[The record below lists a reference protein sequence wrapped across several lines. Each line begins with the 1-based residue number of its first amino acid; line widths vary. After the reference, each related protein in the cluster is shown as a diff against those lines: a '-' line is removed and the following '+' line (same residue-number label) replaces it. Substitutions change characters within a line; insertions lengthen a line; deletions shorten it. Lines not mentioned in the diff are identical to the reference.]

1 MKRIAL
7 LILVFALWPLA
18 AFAGLTRAQ
27 LDNLKLAPPPGARV
41 PLDLVFRNL
50 DNHQVTLGEAI
61 GKRPAL
67 LLPVDYTCKEICGP
81 ALSITAGALAG
92 TGLTAGRDYSLVIVG
107 IDPRDGIDAART
119 FTAAQVGGPGVSVLT
134 GDKASILALTR
145 AIGYTFV
152 PDDRNDAIAHPA
164 GLVSLTA
171 DGRVTRA
178 LSSLAL
184 EPTDLR
190 LALLEAGEG
199 HIGGIIGQL
208 TLLCYGFDAV
218 HGIYTRNIET
228 VLRIAG
234 VMTVA
239 LIAAGIGFLTWR
251 TNRKGAVT

>member
-1 MKRIAL
+1 MKRAL
-7 LILVFALWPLA
+7 LLIVLVALWPVAVLA
-18 AFAGLTRAQ
+18 GVTQAQ

-41 PLDLVFRNL
+41 PLDLVFRDL
-50 DNHQVTLGEAI
+50 DNHSVTLGEAM
-61 GKRPAL
+61 GKRPTL
-67 LLPVDYTCKEICGP
+67 LLPADYTCKQICGP
-81 ALSITAGALAG
+81 ALAITAGALVG
-92 TGLTAGRDYSLVIVG
+92 TGLKAGTDYSLVIF
-107 IDPRDGIDAART
+107 GIDAHDGVDAARK
-119 FTAAQVGGPGVSVLT
+119 FTNAQVGGPGVSVLT
-134 GDKASILALTR
+134 GDKAAILKLTR
-145 AIGYTFV
+145 AIGYSFV
-152 PDDRNDAIAHPA
+152 PDDKNDAIAHPA

-171 DGRVTRA
+171 DGRVSRT

-218 HGIYTRNIET
+218 HGIYTRNIEAI
-228 VLRIAG
+228 LRIAG
-234 VMTVA
+234 AMTVV